1 MSWTIGSEQILEI
14 NELHFGTVTIDQ
26 PRKTVSTATWAVV
39 TSPLEEND
47 LAAQSGSEADT
58 LNSLFGFFDRFG
70 DLPFFPTAIMA
81 HGLLWKIII
90 FAFYS
95 LIPASTLAGDA

>member
-14 NELHFGTVTIDQ
+14 NELHFRTVTIDQ

-39 TSPLEEND
+39 TSPLKEND
-47 LAAQSGSEADT
+47 IGSTSGSEADT

-70 DLPFFPTAIMA
+70 DLPFFPTPIMA
-81 HGLLWKIII
+81 HGLLWKVII
-90 FAFYS
+90 FSFCS
-95 LIPASTLAGDA
+95 LADRSISFS